1 MIYKELKYDDLHI
14 TLKEV
19 YESMQYGDNVPDES
33 VRTEID
39 AVIAEI
45 STFLRPRFC
54 VINVEGVLDTE
65 TNTLNIVGSDG
76 LSNITFDIGKIIA
89 RQLKGSESY
98 ALFIATSGMEFQNYQ
113 DKLKREGDIV
123 RMFIADSIGSLLAE
137 KCADQM
143 ELVLEGNHTN
153 RFSPGYCGWHV
164 RQQQILFPLFQGNT
178 CGVTLT
184 SSSLMVPIK
193 SVSGI
198 IGIGDNVRKLEYT
211 CGLCDFDKCYKKK
224 FVKKFN

>member
-33 VRTEID
+33 VCMETE
-39 AVIAEI
+39 AVLAEI
-45 STFLRPRFC
+45 STFLKPRFC
-54 VINVEGVLDTE
+54 VIHVDGVLDAK
-65 TNTLNIVGSDG
+65 TNTLNVVGSDG
-76 LSNITFDIGKIIA
+76 LSNVTFDIGKIIA
-89 RQLKGSESY
+89 RQLKGAESY
-98 ALFIATSGMEFQNYQ
+98 ALFIATSGAEFQNYQ
-113 DKLKREGDIV
+113 DKLKRDGDIV

-143 ELVLEGNHTN
+143 ERVLEGNHTN

-164 RQQQILFPLFQGNT
+164 RQQQILFPLFKGNT

-184 SSSLMVPIK
+184 PSSLMVPIK

-198 IGIGDNVRKLEYT
+198 LGIGNNVRKLEYT

-224 FVKKFN
+224 FAKKIN